1 MNEVTIKLSEE
12 TATELLHFLVT
23 DMHNMDPEQTP
34 EFLHEACEAIRK
46 GKAKAKA
53 FSYAT
58 HREITG

>member
-23 DMHNMDPEQTP
+23 DMHNMDPDQMP
-34 EFLHEACEAIRK
+34 EFLHEACDAIRK
-46 GKAKAKA
+46 GKAEAR
-53 FSYAT
+53 SYAT